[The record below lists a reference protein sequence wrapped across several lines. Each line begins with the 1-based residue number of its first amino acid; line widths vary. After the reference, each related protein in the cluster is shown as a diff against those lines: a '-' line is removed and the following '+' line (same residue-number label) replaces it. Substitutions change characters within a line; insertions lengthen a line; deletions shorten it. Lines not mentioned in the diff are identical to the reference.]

1 MDPSIMKLLE
11 EDEDE
16 TMHSGADVDAFTA
29 ALNRDI
35 EGDGLGDS
43 HSAAASDSAASG
55 SFTQESN
62 QISGAQQFSHWQS
75 SNQNKNG
82 DNQSQQVPNVIKQ
95 EPQQPSEL
103 MGSQHGTIDE
113 NRRDANAAQ
122 MPVDVDMKPK
132 IALEPVH
139 DKTDLTSLNF
149 HQASSMQASGSAPSQ
164 TQGLGKMQIRPKM
177 PNMQNNPV
185 NSGRQIPFGSLLP
198 LILPEL
204 DDERSMQLQALYN
217 KLRRSEVDKDTFV
230 RSMKSLVGDQMLKL
244 AVVKIHAK
252 STRMV
257 HAGPSPLQSQSAIH
271 QPLVRPSPPSIGQF
285 TDLNSFSQPLRM
297 GQITPSDSSSGNSMT
312 MQGQNDS
319 VRSVVDG
326 NAKRSRE
333 GELLSNSQ
341 AMQAIQMQDRTTNS
355 MQGLTKMQQQHFHF
369 PPNSLPIDGSSNS
382 NPYPATNVNAPT
394 KLLKQPY
401 DIPMRQAQHHQGL
414 GLTQLGGQTK
424 NMMSGPMLEKQNVP
438 IDSNK
443 LPSGSFPQRESNVAM
458 QQDRI
463 PWQAM
468 SSNEQRPGSFSS
480 GPYVKREPVDQTND
494 HHAKVPLHSSQ
505 GPTPNSFGPP
515 VHEQGNALHGASTFE
530 SSRTAFSTSISTPPI
545 SAPGIATPINN
556 FPQVSSQIPSSGA
569 IVGPL
574 NTAKAPPKKPAVGQ
588 KKPLDTSG
596 SSPPPSS
603 KKQKVAAASMDQSI
617 EHLNDVTAV
626 SGVNLRE
633 EEEQLFSGPK
643 DGSRIS
649 EASRRVVQEEEEKLL
664 LQKVPLQRKLA
675 EIISKC
681 GLKNLSNDVER
692 CLSLC
697 VEERLRGLISNLIR
711 VSKQRVDSEKSRHR
725 TIITSDVRQQI
736 LVINRKAK
744 EEWDKKLAEAEK
756 LRKLSEPESSSSG
769 VESDK
774 DEGGGKS
781 TKNLPVNKDEDDK
794 MRTTAANV
802 AARAAVGGDDM
813 LSKWQLMAE
822 QAKQKR
828 EGGAETASSSQVV
841 KDANRKPLTTSVRN
855 QRDNRGA
862 GKRESSAASGS
873 SGAGRLLGS
882 RDQVPTLPPKV
893 ARNISVRDV
902 IAVLERESQMTKST
916 ALYRLYERIRNDSTG
931 E

>member
-55 SFTQESN
+55 SFTQECN
-62 QISGAQQFSHWQS
+62 QISGAQPFSHWQS
-75 SNQNKNG
+75 SNQNKKG
-82 DNQSQQVPNVIKQ
+82 DNQSQQVPHVIKQ
-95 EPQQPSEL
+95 EPQQPSDL

-164 TQGLGKMQIRPKM
+164 TQGLGKMQIRP
-177 PNMQNNPV
+177 NMQNNPV

-217 KLRRSEVDKDTFV
+217 KLRKSEVDKDTFV

-271 QPLVRPSPPSIGQF
+271 QPLVRPSPASIGQF

-326 NAKRSRE
+326 PYNKFDAGPYQNA
-333 GELLSNSQ
+333 
-341 AMQAIQMQDRTTNS
+341 AAT
-355 MQGLTKMQQQHFHF
+355 FHF

-505 GPTPNSFGPP
+505 GPTPNSFSPP

-588 KKPLDTSG
+588 KKPLDNSG

-643 DGSRIS
+643 DESRIS

-664 LQKVPLQRKLA
+664 LQKVPLQKKLA

-882 RDQVPTLPPKV
+882 RDQVPILPPKV

-916 ALYRLYERIRNDSTG
+916 ALYRLYERIRSDSTG